1 MDASE
6 SGLKRMGEIAYRRY
20 VKRDKTGTEIRLW
33 GISQL
38 KGEKRLEEKE
48 LLRRDKV
55 LGIGAG
61 GLNMRHKMLQ
71 R

>member
-1 MDASE
+1 M
-6 SGLKRMGEIAYRRY
+6 K
-20 VKRDKTGTEIRLW
+20 KDKTGTEIRLW

-61 GLNMRHKMLQ
+61 ELNMRHKMLQ

>member
-38 KGEKRLEEKE
+38 KGEKRLREEIAK
-48 LLRRDKV
+48 
-55 LGIGAG
+55 
-61 GLNMRHKMLQ
+61 
-71 R
+71 